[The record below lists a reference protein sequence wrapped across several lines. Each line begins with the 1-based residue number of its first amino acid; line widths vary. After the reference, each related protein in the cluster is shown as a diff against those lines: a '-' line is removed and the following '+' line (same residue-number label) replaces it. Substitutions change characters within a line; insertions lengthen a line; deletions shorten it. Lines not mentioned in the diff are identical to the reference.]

1 MFELKDEEFRSLRSQ
16 IVTSSWGGSR
26 YIPMVFTARPLSCCR
41 LPVAGFFSK
50 PFKIIIHELELFE
63 VGY

>member
-1 MFELKDEEFRSLRSQ
+1 MDSEDEEDDPNPDELLNHSL
-16 IVTSSWGGSR
+16 TKYGK
-26 YIPMVFTARPLSCCR
+26 ARPLSCCR